1 MLTVRRS
8 RSIRE
13 ADERAAEARIVDQRL
28 REIQSSLVSRNST
41 VRGAL
46 NSVSSQVSTPFHI
59 NGPASSQQAQASIN
73 VYSCRVTLPRK
84 AKQRFV
90 RRWRGR
96 ICLPRWI
103 CKSVWELSMYQTDGL
118 RRFDLRSIKCHED
131 DSPIF
136 DYVRTGNVAVVKK
149 LLDAG
154 ILSPYELR
162 NNGSLLEVG
171 RLSNACCW

>member
-1 MLTVRRS
+1 
-8 RSIRE
+8 
-13 ADERAAEARIVDQRL
+13 
-28 REIQSSLVSRNST
+28 
-41 VRGAL
+41 
-46 NSVSSQVSTPFHI
+46 
-59 NGPASSQQAQASIN
+59 
-73 VYSCRVTLPRK
+73 
-84 AKQRFV
+84 
-90 RRWRGR
+90 
-96 ICLPRWI
+96 
-103 CKSVWELSMYQTDGL
+103 MYQTDGL